1 MATIKWSDDQLKI
14 INTRDKNILV
24 SAAAGSGKTAVLVAR
39 IISLIES
46 GIDVDNILIV
56 TFTKAAAAE
65 MKERVLRTLEE
76 KKAINPSNPIYYRQ
90 ESLLHNAQITTI
102 DSFCGYVVKNYF
114 YEIGLDPDYRIISQG
129 ELSVLQK
136 RVFKDLLN
144 DRLESPSE
152 DFLKLC
158 RIYVSKGNDRALMEA
173 VYQLCAEAESMARP
187 HNWFDK
193 VYENITVDSVE
204 DFEHSALI
212 EGVFNDFKTNIVPDI
227 LSSYET
233 MMEALSNGAPEA
245 YINALE
251 GEVNEAQELIN
262 CNTFDEC
269 VRCLSQI
276 EFPRFPTSKWPS
288 EDKTVAK
295 AARDSA
301 KEIIVEYK
309 QKFFSQP
316 IKDEYLRYSEYLSVL
331 RELVIFSKDF
341 YDAVMEEK
349 TARAS
354 FTFSDIE
361 HFALNIL
368 RNPDNTVTDTA
379 KELSRNFY
387 EVMVDEY
394 QDSNELQELIL
405 TAVCGGNK
413 GRNNYFTVG
422 DVKQSIYGFRNA
434 DPSLFISKFESYAA
448 PDNQTDIRIDLKE
461 NYRSRDEVLQFSNDI
476 FQEIMH
482 KNIGNVEYD
491 SNARLYLGNKDYPV
505 VNENMNSPEILIC
518 DGDLEH
524 EIMMVGNRIRELVKN
539 QLVTKNK
546 ALKPCSYKDIVILL
560 STVSG
565 VGDKYV
571 EILRR
576 MDIPSY
582 IASEKGYFDALEI
595 NTILSMLR
603 AIDNPLNDISV
614 AAVLRSALFNMSD
627 DELALIRNTNKE
639 DYFYQ
644 ALLDYAAN
652 TDSKIAKEF
661 IDYLSECRLYA
672 TDHLVHEL
680 LIKIIADRHFY
691 SHLRFEDMGETLV
704 ANVEKLVNE
713 AVKFES
719 GTYKGLYNFIKYIDS
734 LIEGEEDLGLAKL
747 YNENDNV
754 VTIMSIHKSKGLEF
768 PIVILGNTD
777 KTFNEM
783 DLNNDILTD
792 KDYIAS
798 NIYSIDEM
806 TKYNGLYRTIIRK
819 NKKRELL
826 GEELRVL
833 YVALTRASEKV
844 IISGKI
850 KHSDKE
856 DSNQKADK
864 KAKSSVG
871 KASSFLDLIL
881 IGLKNKSYPIILED
895 EDEIDKRVV
904 LATINEYADIKLI
917 YELSNKVDKDEI
929 QAIKDK
935 LSYEYSSQEVGLK
948 SKYSVSEIKHDAM
961 DKLDSYQ
968 SQAAPAL
975 DIEPYTTG
983 NSKPEVNKGAM
994 RGTAMHRFMECV
1006 DFAADRSTHN
1016 YDIQIKHII
1025 DKKSMNLEEIELLN
1039 KKQLEGFLN
1048 SELMDRMHEA
1058 AKLNNLYLEQP
1069 FVKMCSAKEL
1079 WDDTDVDKDD
1089 ILVQGI
1095 IDAFFIEDNEIVLLD
1110 YKTDNL
1116 DNSIDFV
1123 RRYHKQLQ
1131 LYKDALSAAFNMP
1144 VKSMLIYSFK
1154 LGEIIDLDGD
1164 YT

>member
-1 MATIKWSDDQLKI
+1 MAAIKWSDDQLNI

-46 GIDVDNILIV
+46 GIDVDKILIV

-76 KKAINPSNPIYYRQ
+76 KKAINPGNPIYYRQ

-136 RVFKDLLN
+136 KVFKDLLN
-144 DRLESPSE
+144 ERLESLS
-152 DFLKLC
+152 DNFLKLC
-158 RIYVSKGNDRALMEA
+158 RIYISKGSDKALMEA
-173 VYQLCAEAESMARP
+173 VYQLCSKADSMARP
-187 HNWFDK
+187 YDWFDK
-193 VYENITVDSVE
+193 VYENISVASVDDYERSTLIT
-204 DFEHSALI
+204 DALD
-212 EGVFNDFKTNIVPDI
+212 DFKTNIVPYI
-227 LSSYET
+227 LSCYET
-233 MMEALSNGAPEA
+233 MMDALSNGAPEA

-251 GEVNEAQELIN
+251 SEVNEAQELVN
-262 CNTFDEC
+262 CVTYNDC
-269 VRCLSQI
+269 VKVLSQI

-288 EDKTVAK
+288 EDKAIVK
-295 AARDSA
+295 SARDLA
-301 KEIIVEYK
+301 KETILEYR
-309 QKFFSQP
+309 QKFFSKP
-316 IKDEYLRYSEYLSVL
+316 IKDEFLMYSGYSEVL
-331 RELVIFSKDF
+331 QELVAFSKDF
-341 YDAVMEEK
+341 YNAVTQEK

-368 RNPDNTVTDTA
+368 RMPDNSLTDTA
-379 KELSRNFY
+379 IELSRNFY

-405 TAVCGGNK
+405 TAVCGNNK

-434 DPSLFISKFESYAA
+434 DPSLFISKYESYVT
-448 PDNQTDIRIDLKE
+448 PNNQTDIRIDLKE
-461 NYRSRDEVLQFSNDI
+461 NYRSRNEVLQFSNDI
-476 FQEIMH
+476 FEEIMH
-482 KNIGNVEYD
+482 KDIGNVEYD
-491 SNARLYLGNKDYPV
+491 DNAKLYLGNKDYPAAD
-505 VNENMNSPEILIC
+505 ENMYSPEILIC

-571 EILRR
+571 DILRR

-595 NTILSMLR
+595 STILSMLR
-603 AIDNPLNDISV
+603 AIDNPLNDICV
-614 AAVLRSALFNMSD
+614 AAALRSSLFNMSD

-644 ALLDYAAN
+644 ALLDYSSK

-680 LIKIIADRHFY
+680 LIKIISDRHFY
-691 SHLRFEDMGETLV
+691 SHLRFENMGETLV

-734 LIEGEEDLGLAKL
+734 LVEGGEDLGLAKL
-747 YNENDNV
+747 YNENDDV

-768 PIVILGNTD
+768 PIVILGNAD
-777 KTFNEM
+777 KGFNEI
-783 DLNNDILTD
+783 DLNNDILID
-792 KDYIAS
+792 KEYVAS
-798 NIYSIDEM
+798 SIYSLDEM
-806 TKYNGLYRTIIRK
+806 AKYNSLYRTIIRR

-844 IISGKI
+844 ILSGKI
-850 KHSDKE
+850 KHSEKE
-856 DSNQKADK
+856 DSSQKAAK
-864 KAKSSVG
+864 KAESSVE
-871 KASSFLDLIL
+871 KAGSFLDLIL
-881 IGLKNKSYPIILED
+881 IGLRNKEYSITYTT
-895 EDEIDKRVV
+895 EDEIDNKVV
-904 LATINEYADIKLI
+904 VATINEYADIKLI
-917 YELSNKVDKDEI
+917 YELSNKVDANKA
-929 QAIKDK
+929 QAFKEKIC
-935 LSYEYSSQEVGLK
+935 YEYSSQEVGLK

-961 DKLDSYQ
+961 DKIDSYQ

-975 DIEPYTTG
+975 DIEPYTTS
-983 NSKPEVNKGAM
+983 NSKPEINKGAM

-1006 DFAADRSTHN
+1006 EFAADRSTHN
-1016 YDIQIKHII
+1016 YDTQIKHII
-1025 DKKSMNLEEIELLN
+1025 DNNSMNLNEIELLN
-1039 KKQLEGFLN
+1039 KKQLESFMN
-1048 SELMDRMHEA
+1048 CELMDRMHNA
-1058 AKLNNLYLEQP
+1058 AKNNDLYLEQP

-1079 WDDTDVDKDD
+1079 WDDSEVDKDD

-1095 IDAFFIEDNEIVLLD
+1095 IDAFFIENNEIVLLD

-1116 DNSIDFV
+1116 DNPIDFV

-1131 LYKDALSAAFNMP
+1131 LYKDALMAAFNMP

-1154 LGEIIDLDGD
+1154 LEQIIDLDGD